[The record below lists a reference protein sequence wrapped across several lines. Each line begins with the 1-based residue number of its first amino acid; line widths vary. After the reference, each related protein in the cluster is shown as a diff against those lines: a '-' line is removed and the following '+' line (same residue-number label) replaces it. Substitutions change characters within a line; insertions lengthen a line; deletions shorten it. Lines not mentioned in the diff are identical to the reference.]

1 MAMYDW
7 LTELQPGDR
16 VLLLNYRS
24 NNKAVVAEFR
34 CHHKFQI
41 ELEGYKER
49 WDKLDGR
56 EIGSYNGRKSRL
68 RQYDPETN
76 S

>member
-24 NNKAVVAEFR
+24 NNKAVVAEFK

-68 RQYDPETN
+68 RQYDAETN